1 MKKNIACVALAVIAV
16 ILVLALLIQLIPYG
30 RNHTN
35 PAVIAEPKWDGPK
48 TKELAQ
54 RARYDCHS
62 NETAWPWYTNIAPF
76 SWLVQNDVDEGRR
89 ALNFSEWDRP
99 QRRVDEA
106 SRIVLE
112 GEMPPG
118 NLLAYAPQCPA
129 LTGRGKPDSTGVGK
143 YDRAII
149 RNFYNALSRI
159 SVISSCES

>member
-1 MKKNIACVALAVIAV
+1 MKKNIARVALAVIAV

-54 RARYDCHS
+54 RTCYDCHS
-62 NETAWPWYTNIAPF
+62 NETAWPWYTNIVPF
-76 SWLVQNDVDEGRR
+76 SWLVQNDVDKGRR

-118 NLLAYAPQCPA
+118 IYLLMHPSARLSPA
-129 LTGRGKPDSTGVGK
+129 EVNQLAQGLVNTIGR
-143 YDRAII
+143 
-149 RNFYNALSRI
+149 
-159 SVISSCES
+159 

>member
-1 MKKNIACVALAVIAV
+1 MQHEKKNIARVALAVIAV
-16 ILVLALLIQLIPYG
+16 ILVLAFLIQLIPYG

-48 TKELAQ
+48 TKEIAQ
-54 RARYDCHS
+54 RACYDCHS

-99 QRRVDEA
+99 QRRVDEV

-118 NLLAYAPQCPA
+118 IYLLMHPSARLSPA
-129 LTGRGKPDSTGVGK
+129 EANQLAQGLVNTIGR
-143 YDRAII
+143 
-149 RNFYNALSRI
+149 
-159 SVISSCES
+159 

>member
-1 MKKNIACVALAVIAV
+1 MKKNIARVALAVIAV
-16 ILVLALLIQLIPYG
+16 ILVLALLIQLIPCG

-54 RARYDCHS
+54 RTCYDCHS

-76 SWLVQNDVDEGRR
+76 SWLVQNDVDKGRR

-118 NLLAYAPQCPA
+118 IYLLMHPSARLSPA
-129 LTGRGKPDSTGVGK
+129 EVNQLAQGLVNTIGR
-143 YDRAII
+143 
-149 RNFYNALSRI
+149 
-159 SVISSCES
+159 

>member
-1 MKKNIACVALAVIAV
+1 MKKNIARVALAVIAV

-35 PAVIAEPKWDGPK
+35 PAVIAEPKWDSPK

-54 RARYDCHS
+54 RACYDCHS

-76 SWLVQNDVDEGRR
+76 SWLVQNDVDKGRR

-99 QRRVDEA
+99 QRRVNEA

-118 NLLAYAPQCPA
+118 IYLLMHPSARLSPA
-129 LTGRGKPDSTGVGK
+129 EVNKLAQGLVNTIGR
-143 YDRAII
+143 
-149 RNFYNALSRI
+149 
-159 SVISSCES
+159 

>member
-1 MKKNIACVALAVIAV
+1 MQHEKKNIAPVALAVIAV
-16 ILVLALLIQLIPYG
+16 ILVLALLIQLIPCG

-35 PAVIAEPKWDGPK
+35 PAVIAEPKWDSPK

-54 RARYDCHS
+54 RTCYDCHR
-62 NETAWPWYTNIAPF
+62 NETAWPCYTNIAPF

-112 GEMPPG
+112 GEMPLG
-118 NLLAYAPQCPA
+118 IYLLMHPSA
-129 LTGRGKPDSTGVGK
+129 R
-143 YDRAII
+143 
-149 RNFYNALSRI
+149 LSPTEVNQIAQGLVNTIER
-159 SVISSCES
+159 

>member
-1 MKKNIACVALAVIAV
+1 MQHEKIARVALVIIAV

-35 PAVIAEPKWDGPK
+35 PAVIVEPKWDSPK

-54 RARYDCHS
+54 RACYDCHS

-76 SWLVQNDVDEGRR
+76 SWLVQKDVDDGRR

-118 NLLAYAPQCPA
+118 IYLLMHPSARLSPA
-129 LTGRGKPDSTGVGK
+129 EVNQLAQGLVNTIGR
-143 YDRAII
+143 
-149 RNFYNALSRI
+149 
-159 SVISSCES
+159 